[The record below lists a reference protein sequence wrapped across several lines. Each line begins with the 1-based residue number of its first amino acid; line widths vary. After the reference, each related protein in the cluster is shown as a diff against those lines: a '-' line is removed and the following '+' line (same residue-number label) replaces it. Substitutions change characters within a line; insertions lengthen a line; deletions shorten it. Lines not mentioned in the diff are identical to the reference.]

1 MSRVRKLI
9 LPVAGAGKRLRPL
22 TLRRPKALVHLN
34 GGPLLEYV
42 LYEAVASGINEV
54 VLVISPQHL
63 DQFKKYIRDH
73 QKKFPGLKFHIRFQD
88 RPVGNGHAVV
98 QAADVIKND
107 PFAVRFCDDL
117 IVSDPPV
124 LVSLIKIFN
133 AYKSS
138 VLLLERVPKKRVSRY
153 GVVGVERVARIS
165 NSLPKGG
172 IFKITDIIEKPKLS
186 LAPSNLTIV
195 GGYVLT
201 PTIMRNLTK
210 IVNSLPVAGTD
221 ALPIALALQ
230 VELIV
235 KGKVFGWEFAGRRL
249 DCGTVDSLKEAE
261 EFLKKRNGSR

>member
-1 MSRVRKLI
+1 MRVRKLI

-22 TLRRPKALVHLN
+22 TLRKPKALVPLN

-42 LYEAVASGINEV
+42 LYEAQASGIREV

-63 DQFKKYIRDH
+63 DQFRKYIREH
-73 QKKFPGLKFHIRFQD
+73 NKKFPGMKFHIRFQD

-98 QAADVIKND
+98 QAADIIGNE

-124 LVSLIKIFN
+124 LVSLINIYN
-133 AYKSS
+133 TYKSS
-138 VLLLERVPKKRVSRY
+138 VLLLERVPKQRVSRY
-153 GVVGVERVARIS
+153 GVVGVRKVAKTRPG
-165 NSLPKGG
+165 LPKGN
-172 IFKITDIIEKPKLS
+172 IFRVFDIIEKPKLS
-186 LAPSNLTIV
+186 VAPSNLTIV
-195 GGYVLT
+195 GGYVLG
-201 PTIMRNLTK
+201 PTIMRNLIK

-235 KGKVFGWEFAGRRL
+235 KGKVYGWEFTGRRL
-249 DCGTVDSLKEAE
+249 DCGTLDSLKEAGR
-261 EFLKKRNGSR
+261 FLKGR